1 VREALKMTSSV
12 TLNAMMDLS
21 DGLSSDLNRICH
33 QSGVG
38 ALIDAAS
45 VPISEDAK
53 LEADPLG
60 AALNEGEDF
69 ELLFT
74 LAAEQSAKL
83 RRVWDDPVPIT
94 KVGTITDTGRM
105 QIRMPDGRIN
115 DLEPRGYE
123 HLRRRA

>member
-1 VREALKMTSSV
+1 MTSLAI
-12 TLNAMMDLS
+12 LNAMMDLS

-45 VPISEDAK
+45 IPISEDAK

-60 AALNEGEDF
+60 AAINEGEDF

-74 LAAEQSAKL
+74 LRADQWDRL
-83 RRVWDDPVPIT
+83 RKVWDDPVPIT

-105 QIRMPDGRIN
+105 QMRMPDGRIK
-115 DLEPRGYE
+115 DFEPHGYE
-123 HLRRRA
+123 HLQRRA